1 TDNEIRIQ
9 VKPQMSAEAYL
20 VAHTKLKGDS
30 PILAGPVS
38 LFRDGAFV
46 GQTHL
51 PLLRPGQESDLAF
64 GVDDQISVKRRTL
77 KDERGEAG
85 MLAKDSVV
93 ERHFV
98 TEIEN
103 LRNKPVKIVV
113 LETIPE
119 SQDEQIRAEVVT
131 STTTPGY
138 MKDTQNVKGLLRWEV
153 PLAAKQKSEVKLGW
167 RVSWPKGENISGI

>member
-1 TDNEIRIQ
+1 
-9 VKPQMSAEAYL
+9 
-20 VAHTKLKGDS
+20 
-30 PILAGPVS
+30 
-38 LFRDGAFV
+38 V